1 VTLARRIGSSMGPF
15 CRVISSPS
23 PWTFETAIAMGF
35 AVDEQYAPVPM
46 SDSEWSTLAHLMP
59 DGTGF
64 ARISQVLRE
73 DPLGRRLADALRSQW
88 SQYALVVPE
97 GECALVVTHGGY
109 IDDSAVALLPE
120 TDHRKWGKPFS
131 HCEGIRLA
139 FDHGY
144 FVFGELLRI

>member
-1 VTLARRIGSSMGPF
+1 MGPF

-23 PWTFETAIAMGF
+23 PWTFESAIAMGF

-109 IDDSAVALLPE
+109 IDYSAAACAPDE
-120 TDHRKWGKPFS
+120 DHSKWGAGLAR
-131 HCEGIRLA
+131 CEGVRLE
-139 FDHGY
+139 FNGCN
-144 FVFGELLRI
+144 FVSARLLRCAC